1 VALPRGTIGVVIY
14 RRGVV
19 PVLLLLALVVVG
31 AVVRFVDG
39 AGATGQ
45 PSAAAPSATPSATT
59 RLAARGVGQTL
70 ASVERAFNAG
80 DARLLCRPGRLV
92 DPAVLRKLGP
102 GCESQ
107 VEALMGDEPPLR
119 LTLRGVLLEPD
130 LATATVTTARK
141 TIVTVDLVRQGR
153 RWLLSF
159 SDGDAPMPELAG
171 ART

>member
-1 VALPRGTIGVVIY
+1 VF
-14 RRGVV
+14 
-19 PVLLLLALVVVG
+19 PVLLLLVLVVAG
-31 AVVRFVDG
+31 AVAQFVDG
-39 AGATGQ
+39 AGATRQ
-45 PSAAAPSATPSATT
+45 TSAATPSATPPAAT
-59 RLAARGVGQTL
+59 RGAARGVAQAL

-92 DPAVLRKLGP
+92 DPAVLRKRGA

-107 VEALMGDEPPLR
+107 LEALMADEPPLR
-119 LTLRGVLLEPD
+119 LTLRGLLLEPD

-141 TIVTVDLVRQGR
+141 TIVRVDLVRQGT

-159 SDGDAPMPELAG
+159 SDGDDPMPELAG